1 MSSRHTRK
9 SPSIHAAPHSNSLDM
24 IMKIA
29 LFASETHVTEAS
41 SRSMAEG
48 VCDMINLFTLKELH
62 EIQKKDKHFFELIHG
77 LFYAIGNS
85 NSKNSTIFKNVCHE
99 KLGKEKNKLMNTS
112 TGSHTGSKLLQD
124 GGRFGTITVIV
135 MIMWLLMSVDLIGNP
150 GTAVTLS
157 VMIKYLMTL
166 SGVSGMNT
174 FIQELFGKQKESEYP
189 VAYAEGRTVKRL
201 SPTDGASGK
210 AYKRLHEMTNEVKK
224 EIEET
229 DEIVAENHVEAL
241 VGMAS
246 LVSCAAEGTCSE
258 ASDTV
263 FGMALTPL
271 AAADAARPKL
281 TAKQLENN
289 DKLKTL
295 SKTLAI
301 EQGKWFM
308 SRDDKKIAK
317 LQENITAVLTEINA
331 TNIQQGIVNSQPSL
345 SNLGQITTVISKVG
359 TNLATQGMLNGKV
372 PNTLVLGSRENS
384 SLTVH
389 RPKAAVITSDALV
402 AQGVKEFTVEIA
414 TIAKHHP
421 GTEVDMASIQAFGKA
436 YDLKL
441 QAQQTVGI
449 STTVDKSKIL
459 RLVERVF
466 SGGKEPEGMM
476 QIVGFSQVSK
486 HSEARRV
493 LTALVTEAAG
503 NQALANGRRKQAV
516 ISAEVSKVLDRNIQE
531 TIRTTLQELTNQ
543 IIAKGFNGTRG
554 EAEKAAEEAIEISRL
569 FGVQPNLENTDYAL
583 TVINCSK
590 GIICPKKPFSELRDR
605 GELLREMSSWGF
617 LERFQHAKWNM
628 FISLI
633 FMLPVGVIADVL
645 LTTVVSLLGVGG
657 CIGRCLTRGEEEK
670 EEEAKL
676 KITAAASRARRAEQL
691 AEVEHEGQ
699 MRRARHLAN
708 QPLAQPVVGLIA
720 NAAPRAANIGLLA
733 NAPAPAAAAAAP
745 APLAAEPAAAAAASA
760 AVAPVNQA
768 AQAGQNLRAI
778 ATAKRQEAVTKRR
791 RADELVASILGTRN
805 HAEKSRIRP
814 LVQPAK
820 NAAAAAE
827 RNANLAESRALEHNA
842 RGGTRRRRRRN

>member
-1 MSSRHTRK
+1 
-9 SPSIHAAPHSNSLDM
+9 M

-62 EIQKKDKHFFELIHG
+62 EIQKKDKHFFELIHS
-77 LFYAIGNS
+77 LFHAIGNS

-124 GGRFGTITVIV
+124 GGRFGTITIIV
-135 MIMWLLMSVDLIGNP
+135 MIMWILMSVDLIANP

-157 VMIKYLMTL
+157 VIVKYLMTL

-174 FIQELFGKQKESEYP
+174 FFQELFGKEKETEYP
-189 VAYAEGRTVKRL
+189 VAYALGRTVKPL
-201 SPTDGASGK
+201 SATQGASGK
-210 AYKRLHEMTNEVKK
+210 AYHELRDMTKK
-224 EIEET
+224 VEEDLDET
-229 DEIVAENHVEAL
+229 DKIVAVNHVEAL

-258 ASDTV
+258 ASDTLL
-263 FGMALTPL
+263 GMALTPL

-289 DKLKTL
+289 EKLNTL

-301 EQGKWFM
+301 EQGRWFM
-308 SRDDKKIAK
+308 SRDQKKIEK

-331 TNIQQGIVNSQPSL
+331 TNIQQVILKTQPSL
-345 SNLGQITTVISKVG
+345 SSLEQITNVVARVG
-359 TNLATQGMLNGKV
+359 KSVAEQGMLNGKV
-372 PNTLVLGSRENS
+372 PNTLVLESRENS

-389 RPKAAVITSDALV
+389 RPKAAVITSEALV

-421 GTEVDMASIQAFGKA
+421 GTELDMASLQAFGKA
-436 YDLKL
+436 YDLKI

-449 STTVDKSKIL
+449 STTVDKSKIA

-486 HSEARRV
+486 HSEARRI

-503 NQALANGRRKQAV
+503 NQALANGRRKQSV
-516 ISAEVSKVLDRNIQE
+516 INSVVSKVLDKNIQE
-531 TIRTTLQELTNQ
+531 SIRTTLEQLTSQ
-543 IIAKGFNGTRG
+543 IVTQGFKGTRA
-554 EAEKAAEEAIEISRL
+554 EAEKVAGEAIDISRI

-583 TVINCSK
+583 TVITCSQ
-590 GIICPKKPFSELRDR
+590 GGSCPKKPFSELRDR

-628 FISLI
+628 FISLL
-633 FMLPVGVIADVL
+633 FMLPTGVIADVL

-657 CIGRCLTRGEEEK
+657 CISSCLTRGEEEK
-670 EEEAKL
+670 RKKAEL
-676 KITAAASRARRAEQL
+676 ILAAAVAEARRHEELQ
-691 AEVEHEGQ
+691 EVLH
-699 MRRARHLAN
+699 RRRLRNAN
-708 QPLAQPVVGLIA
+708 QPLPQPVAALIA
-720 NAAPRAANIGLLA
+720 NAPPARAANIGLLA
-733 NAPAPAAAAAAP
+733 NAPAAAPVP

-768 AQAGQNLRAI
+768 AQAGQNLRGVA
-778 ATAKRQEAVTKRR
+778 ATKRQEAVTKRR

-842 RGGTRRRRRRN
+842 RGGTRRRRHRN